1 MKDNTIKTFAN
12 WRAAALVFMAAV
24 AVLCLAADADST
36 ALFLGVK
43 AIGIAIAVSAVLLF
57 RHWDKRGLMDDLK
70 RIAEE

>member
-1 MKDNTIKTFAN
+1 MKNNTIKTFAN

-24 AVLCLAADADST
+24 AVLCLAADAEST
-36 ALFLGVK
+36 ALFLGIK